1 MLSNVGGLFMKKIF
15 IILCIFWMGFI
26 AYNTSQTGESSNNT
40 SVSITKG
47 IINKTQA
54 VINNNVNNNN
64 NNDNSSIIRNDDDF
78 IKKLNIYIRKF
89 AHGFEFLV
97 LALLIF
103 LTLKSFNIKSRECII
118 YTLFIVLLYA
128 VIDEYRQ
135 LYIPGRNS
143 SVRDIVIDFIG
154 GIVGVI
160 ILQFIISFKKIISKI
175 NMTNMSNCKIN

>member
-1 MLSNVGGLFMKKIF
+1 MKKIF

-26 AYNTSQTGESSNNT
+26 AYNTSQTGESSNNR
-40 SVSITKG
+40 SVSITEG
-47 IINKTQA
+47 IINKTQS
-54 VINNNVNNNN
+54 VINNNVN
-64 NNDNSSIIRNDDDF
+64 NNDNSSIIRNDDYF
-78 IKKLNIYIRKF
+78 IKKLNKYIRKF

-97 LALLIF
+97 LSLIIF
-103 LTLKSFNIKSRECII
+103 STLKSFNLKNRECII

-135 LYIPGRNS
+135 LYIPGRTS
-143 SVRDIVIDFIG
+143 SVRDVVIDFIG

-160 ILQFIISFKKIISKI
+160 ILQFIISFKKIIYKI

>member
-1 MLSNVGGLFMKKIF
+1 MKKIF
-15 IILCIFWMGFI
+15 IILFIFWMGFI
-26 AYNTSQTGESSNNT
+26 AYNTSQTGELSNNT
-40 SVSITKG
+40 SVSITEG
-47 IINKTQA
+47 IINKTQG
-54 VINNNVNNNN
+54 VINNNVNNS
-64 NNDNSSIIRNDDDF
+64 DNSVIIRNDSEF

-89 AHGFEFLV
+89 AHGFEFFV

-103 LTLKSFNIKSRECII
+103 LTLKSFNIKSREVII

-143 SVRDIVIDFIG
+143 NIKDVVIDFTG

-160 ILQFIISFKKIISKI
+160 ILQFIISIKKIISKVYLR
-175 NMTNMSNCKIN
+175 NK

>member
-1 MLSNVGGLFMKKIF
+1 MKKIF

-40 SVSITKG
+40 SVSITEG
-47 IINKTQA
+47 IINKTQV
-54 VINNNVNNNN
+54 VINNNVNNS
-64 NNDNSSIIRNDDDF
+64 DSSIIIRNDDDF

-97 LALLIF
+97 LALIIF
-103 LTLKSFNIKSRECII
+103 LTLKSFNIKNRECII

-135 LYIPGRNS
+135 LYIPGRTS

-154 GIVGVI
+154 GIVGVV
-160 ILQFIISFKKIISKI
+160 ILQFIFGFKNVISKI
-175 NMTNMSNCKIN
+175 YSRNK

>member
-47 IINKTQA
+47 IINKTQS
-54 VINNNVNNNN
+54 VINNNVNNS
-64 NNDNSSIIRNDDDF
+64 DSLAIIRNDSEF
-78 IKKLNIYIRKF
+78 IIKLNKYIRKF

-103 LTLKSFNIKSRECII
+103 LTLKYFNIKNMDCII

>member
-1 MLSNVGGLFMKKIF
+1 MVISIVGGLFMKKIF

-26 AYNTSQTGESSNNT
+26 AYNTSQTGEASNNT
-40 SVSITKG
+40 SVSITEG

-54 VINNNVNNNN
+54 VINNNVN

-135 LYIPGRNS
+135 LYIPGRTS

-154 GIVGVI
+154 GTVGVI
-160 ILQFIISFKKIISKI
+160 ISQFIIVLIKIISKI
-175 NMTNMSNCKIN
+175 YSRNK

>member
-1 MLSNVGGLFMKKIF
+1 MVISIVGGLFVKKIF

-40 SVSITKG
+40 SIFITEG
-47 IINKTQA
+47 IINKTQS
-54 VINNNVNNNN
+54 VINNNVNNS
-64 NNDNSSIIRNDDDF
+64 DNSSIIKNDDYF
-78 IKKLNIYIRKF
+78 IKKLNKYIRKF

-97 LALLIF
+97 LSLIIF
-103 LTLKSFNIKSRECII
+103 LTLKSFDIKNRECII

-135 LYIPGRNS
+135 LYIQGRTS

-154 GIVGVI
+154 GIVRVI
-160 ILQFIISFKKIISKI
+160 TLQFIFCFKNVISKI
-175 NMTNMSNCKIN
+175 YSRNR

>member
-1 MLSNVGGLFMKKIF
+1 MKKIF
-15 IILCIFWMGFI
+15 IILCVFWMGFI

-40 SVSITKG
+40 SVSITEG
-47 IINKTQA
+47 IINKTQV
-54 VINNNVNNNN
+54 VINNNVNNS
-64 NNDNSSIIRNDDDF
+64 DSSIIIRNDDDF

-97 LALLIF
+97 LSLIIF
-103 LTLKSFNIKSRECII
+103 LTLKSFDIKNRECII

-135 LYIPGRNS
+135 LYIPGRTS

-154 GIVGVI
+154 GIVGVV
-160 ILQFIISFKKIISKI
+160 ILQFIFGFKNLISKI
-175 NMTNMSNCKIN
+175 YSRNK

>member
-1 MLSNVGGLFMKKIF
+1 MKKIF

-40 SVSITKG
+40 SVFITEG
-47 IINKTQA
+47 IINKTQS
-54 VINNNVNNNN
+54 VINNSN
-64 NNDNSSIIRNDDDF
+64 NSSIIRNDNDF
-78 IKKLNIYIRKF
+78 IKKLNKYIRKF

-103 LTLKSFNIKSRECII
+103 SALKSFNIKNRECII

-135 LYIPGRNS
+135 LYIPGRTS

-154 GIVGVI
+154 GIGGVI
-160 ILQFIISFKKIISKI
+160 ILQFIIGFKNIIPKIYSR
-175 NMTNMSNCKIN
+175 NS

>member
-1 MLSNVGGLFMKKIF
+1 MVISIVGGLFMKKIF

-26 AYNTSQTGESSNNT
+26 AYNTSQTGEASNNT
-40 SVSITKG
+40 SVSITEG

-54 VINNNVNNNN
+54 VINNNVNNN
-64 NNDNSSIIRNDDDF
+64 DNSSIIRNDYDF

-135 LYIPGRNS
+135 LYILGRNS

-154 GIVGVI
+154 GTVGVI
-160 ILQFIISFKKIISKI
+160 ISQFIIVLIKIISKI
-175 NMTNMSNCKIN
+175 YSRNK

>member
-1 MLSNVGGLFMKKIF
+1 MKKIF
-15 IILCIFWMGFI
+15 IIFCIFWMGFI

-40 SVSITKG
+40 SVFITEG
-47 IINKTQA
+47 IINKTQS
-54 VINNNVNNNN
+54 VINNNVNNS
-64 NNDNSSIIRNDDDF
+64 DNSIITRNDDEF
-78 IKKLNIYIRKF
+78 IKKLNKYIRKF

-97 LALLIF
+97 LALIVF

-160 ILQFIISFKKIISKI
+160 ILQFIISFKKIIYKM
-175 NMTNMSNCKIN
+175 NMTNISNCKIN

>member
-1 MLSNVGGLFMKKIF
+1 MVISIVGGLFMKKIF

-40 SVSITKG
+40 SVSITEG
-47 IINKTQA
+47 IINKTQG
-54 VINNNVNNNN
+54 VINNNVNNSDNSTIIK
-64 NNDNSSIIRNDDDF
+64 NDNAS
-78 IKKLNIYIRKF
+78 IKKFNKYIRKF

-103 LTLKSFNIKSRECII
+103 LTLKSFNIKSREVII
-118 YTLFIVLLYA
+118 CTLFIVLLYA

-135 LYIPGRNS
+135 LYILGRTS

-154 GIVGVI
+154 GIVGVV
-160 ILQFIISFKKIISKI
+160 ILQFIFSFKNVISKI
-175 NMTNMSNCKIN
+175 YSRNK

>member
-1 MLSNVGGLFMKKIF
+1 MKKIF

-40 SVSITKG
+40 SVFITEG
-47 IINKTQA
+47 IINKTQS
-54 VINNNVNNNN
+54 VINNNVNNNVN
-64 NNDNSSIIRNDDDF
+64 NSDSLAIIRNDSDF
-78 IKKLNIYIRKF
+78 IIKLNKYIRKF

-97 LALLIF
+97 LALIVF
-103 LTLKSFNIKSRECII
+103 STLKSFNIKSRECII

-135 LYIPGRNS
+135 LYIAGRNS

-160 ILQFIISFKKIISKI
+160 ILQFIIGFKNIIPRI
-175 NMTNMSNCKIN
+175 NSRNS

>member
-1 MLSNVGGLFMKKIF
+1 MKKIL

-40 SVSITKG
+40 SVFITEG
-47 IINKTQA
+47 IINKTQV
-54 VINNNVNNNN
+54 VINNNVNNS
-64 NNDNSSIIRNDDDF
+64 DNSLIIRSDSKF
-78 IKKLNIYIRKF
+78 IIKLNKYIRKF
-89 AHGFEFLV
+89 AHGFEFLI
-97 LALLIF
+97 LALMVF
-103 LTLKSFNIKSRECII
+103 LTLKSFDIKNRECII

-154 GIVGVI
+154 GIVGVV
-160 ILQFIISFKKIISKI
+160 ILQFIFGFKNVISNIHSRNK
-175 NMTNMSNCKIN
+175 

>member
-1 MLSNVGGLFMKKIF
+1 MKKIF
-15 IILCIFWMGFI
+15 IILCVFWMGFI
-26 AYNTSQTGESSNNT
+26 AYNTSQTGEASNNT
-40 SVSITKG
+40 SVSITEG

-54 VINNNVNNNN
+54 VINNNVN

-78 IKKLNIYIRKF
+78 IKKPNIYIRKF

-97 LALLIF
+97 LSLIIF
-103 LTLKSFNIKSRECII
+103 LTLKSFDIKNRECII

-135 LYIPGRNS
+135 LYIPGRTS

-160 ILQFIISFKKIISKI
+160 ILQFIVSFKNVISKI
-175 NMTNMSNCKIN
+175 YPRNK

>member
-1 MLSNVGGLFMKKIF
+1 MKKIF

-40 SVSITKG
+40 SVSITEG
-47 IINKTQA
+47 IINKTQS
-54 VINNNVNNNN
+54 VINNSN
-64 NNDNSSIIRNDDDF
+64 NSSIIKNDDYF
-78 IKKLNIYIRKF
+78 IKKLNKYIRKF

-97 LALLIF
+97 LALIVF
-103 LTLKSFNIKSRECII
+103 SALKSFNIKNRECII

-160 ILQFIISFKKIISKI
+160 ILCKNIRLSLFVLFSCKIIQVFLHYYSYK
-175 NMTNMSNCKIN
+175 K

>member
-1 MLSNVGGLFMKKIF
+1 MVISIVGGLFMKKIF
-15 IILCIFWMGFI
+15 IILCVFWMGFI
-26 AYNTSQTGESSNNT
+26 AYNTSQTGEASNNT
-40 SVSITKG
+40 SVSITEG

-54 VINNNVNNNN
+54 VINNNVNN

-135 LYIPGRNS
+135 LYILGRNS

-160 ILQFIISFKKIISKI
+160 ILQFIISFKNIIPKIYSR
-175 NMTNMSNCKIN
+175 NR

>member
-1 MLSNVGGLFMKKIF
+1 MKKIF
-15 IILCIFWMGFI
+15 IIFCIFWMGFI

-40 SVSITKG
+40 SVFITEG
-47 IINKTQA
+47 IINKTQS
-54 VINNNVNNNN
+54 VINNNVNNS
-64 NNDNSSIIRNDDDF
+64 DNSIITRNDDEF
-78 IKKLNIYIRKF
+78 IKKLNKYIRKF

-97 LALLIF
+97 LALIVF

-143 SVRDIVIDFIG
+143 SVRDIAVSYTH
-154 GIVGVI
+154 
-160 ILQFIISFKKIISKI
+160 LTLP
-175 NMTNMSNCKIN
+175 TNREV

>member
-1 MLSNVGGLFMKKIF
+1 MKKIF
-15 IILCIFWMGFI
+15 IILCVFWMGFI
-26 AYNTSQTGESSNNT
+26 AYNTSQTGEASNNT
-40 SVSITKG
+40 SVSITEG

-54 VINNNVNNNN
+54 VINNNVNN

-135 LYIPGRNS
+135 LYILGRNS

-160 ILQFIISFKKIISKI
+160 ILQFIISFKNIIPKIYSR
-175 NMTNMSNCKIN
+175 NR

>member
-1 MLSNVGGLFMKKIF
+1 MKKIF

-47 IINKTQA
+47 IINKTQS
-54 VINNNVNNNN
+54 VINNNVNNS
-64 NNDNSSIIRNDDDF
+64 DNSIITRNDDEF
-78 IKKLNIYIRKF
+78 IKKLNKYIRKF

-97 LALLIF
+97 LALIVF
-103 LTLKSFNIKSRECII
+103 STLKSFNIKSRDCII

-135 LYIPGRNS
+135 LYIPGRTS

-160 ILQFIISFKKIISKI
+160 ILQVIIGLKKIIPRI
-175 NMTNMSNCKIN
+175 HLRNR

>member
-1 MLSNVGGLFMKKIF
+1 MRKIL
-15 IILCIFWMGFI
+15 IILCILWMGFI

-40 SVSITKG
+40 SISITEG
-47 IINKTQA
+47 IINKTQS
-54 VINNNVNNNN
+54 VINNNVNNSDNSTIIK
-64 NNDNSSIIRNDDDF
+64 NDNAS
-78 IKKLNIYIRKF
+78 IKKFNKYIRKF

-103 LTLKSFNIKSRECII
+103 LTSKSFNIKSREVII

-154 GIVGVI
+154 GIVGVV
-160 ILQFIISFKKIISKI
+160 ILQFIFGFKKVISKI
-175 NMTNMSNCKIN
+175 YSRNR

>member
-1 MLSNVGGLFMKKIF
+1 MVISIVGGLFMKKIF

-40 SVSITKG
+40 SVFITEG
-47 IINKTQA
+47 IINKTQS
-54 VINNNVNNNN
+54 VINNNVNNS
-64 NNDNSSIIRNDDDF
+64 DNSVIIRNDSEF
-78 IKKLNIYIRKF
+78 IIKLNKYIRKF

-97 LALLIF
+97 LSLIIF
-103 LTLKSFNIKSRECII
+103 LTLKSFDIKNRECII

-154 GIVGVI
+154 GIVGVV
-160 ILQFIISFKKIISKI
+160 ILQFIFGFKNVISKI
-175 NMTNMSNCKIN
+175 YSRNR

>member
-1 MLSNVGGLFMKKIF
+1 MKKIF

-40 SVSITKG
+40 SVFITEG
-47 IINKTQA
+47 IINKTQS
-54 VINNNVNNNN
+54 VINSNVNNS
-64 NNDNSSIIRNDDDF
+64 DNSVIIKNDDYF
-78 IKKLNIYIRKF
+78 IKKLNKYIRKF

-97 LALLIF
+97 LALIVF
-103 LTLKSFNIKSRECII
+103 SALKSFNIKNRECII

-128 VIDEYRQ
+128 VMDEYRQ
-135 LYIPGRNS
+135 LYIPGRTS

-160 ILQFIISFKKIISKI
+160 ILQFIIGLKKIIPKI
-175 NMTNMSNCKIN
+175 YSRNR

>member
-1 MLSNVGGLFMKKIF
+1 MKKIF
-15 IILCIFWMGFI
+15 IILCVFWMGFI

-40 SVSITKG
+40 SVSITEG
-47 IINKTQA
+47 IINKTQV
-54 VINNNVNNNN
+54 VINNNVNNS
-64 NNDNSSIIRNDDDF
+64 DSSIIIRNDDDF

-97 LALLIF
+97 LSLIIF
-103 LTLKSFNIKSRECII
+103 LTLKSFDIKNRECII

-135 LYIPGRNS
+135 LYIPGRTS

-160 ILQFIISFKKIISKI
+160 ILQFIIGFKKIISKI

>member
-1 MLSNVGGLFMKKIF
+1 MKKIF
-15 IILCIFWMGFI
+15 IILCIFWMVFI

-40 SVSITKG
+40 SVSITEG
-47 IINKTQA
+47 IINKTQS
-54 VINNNVNNNN
+54 VINNNVNNS
-64 NNDNSSIIRNDDDF
+64 DSLAIIRNDDDF
-78 IKKLNIYIRKF
+78 IKKLNKYIRKF

-97 LALLIF
+97 LSLIVF
-103 LTLKSFNIKSRECII
+103 SALKSFNIKSRECII

-160 ILQFIISFKKIISKI
+160 ILQFIIGFKNVISKI
-175 NMTNMSNCKIN
+175 YSRNK

>member
-1 MLSNVGGLFMKKIF
+1 MKKIF

-40 SVSITKG
+40 SVFITEG
-47 IINKTQA
+47 IINKTQS
-54 VINNNVNNNN
+54 VINNNVNNNVN
-64 NNDNSSIIRNDDDF
+64 NSDSLAIIRNDSEF
-78 IKKLNIYIRKF
+78 IIKLNKYIRKF

-103 LTLKSFNIKSRECII
+103 SALKSFNIKNRDCII

-135 LYIPGRNS
+135 LYIPGRTS
-143 SVRDIVIDFIG
+143 SVRDVVIDFIG

-160 ILQFIISFKKIISKI
+160 ILQFIIGFKKNNS
-175 NMTNMSNCKIN
+175 

>member
-1 MLSNVGGLFMKKIF
+1 MVISIVGGLFMKKIF

-40 SVSITKG
+40 SVFITEG

-54 VINNNVNNNN
+54 VINNNVNNNV
-64 NNDNSSIIRNDDDF
+64 NSSIIRNDDEF
-78 IKKLNIYIRKF
+78 IKKLNKYIRKF

-97 LALLIF
+97 LALIIF
-103 LTLKSFNIKSRECII
+103 LTLKSFDIKNRECII

-154 GIVGVI
+154 GIVGVV
-160 ILQFIISFKKIISKI
+160 ILQFIFCFKNVISKI
-175 NMTNMSNCKIN
+175 YSRNK